1 MYSPPVLVPAE
12 KKKLHQISFPSK
24 VDLWQFY
31 SLLFS
36 EAHHFLPDA
45 ERHGWKKRV
54 REHHLVCRSMVYS
67 ALSGWFTD
75 SSVFR
80 ALKPKLIKWEQVISR
95 WGIWPQSTIH
105 LVVHIHI
112 WFFFFDMNIVT
123 IENVECC
130 TQQCRGTEVFTHLW
144 ARRCCS
150 CCSHTVNPRTIRPT
164 SVFLLNFR
172 QKVVL

>member
-1 MYSPPVLVPAE
+1 MYSPRVPAE

-112 WFFFFDMNIVT
+112 WFFFFWLEHSYHRKCWVLYT
-123 IENVECC
+123 TVSGH
-130 TQQCRGTEVFTHLW
+130 RGLYSLVGTALL
-144 ARRCCS
+144 
-150 CCSHTVNPRTIRPT
+150 
-164 SVFLLNFR
+164 FLLFTYSKSENHQTNLCISFEF
-172 QKVVL
+172 